1 MKNERR
7 WYRHSLCA
15 SLAVALACLA
25 GCSSAI
31 RPKNLPPELQAPP
44 PNDVQN
50 VDLTRLTSFAVSKDL
65 VQPGDVLEVTILS
78 GYTEGHPLT
87 SPVRVKDNGWASVP
101 FVGDVEVAGLDLTGA
116 QQAIRTAA
124 VTRNVYRDP
133 HVTVTMKQKK
143 TNRVTVLGPGVERPG
158 TFELQAGSSDLL
170 AAIVAAGGLTPEANS
185 DIEIRRPGQY
195 VNVQTPSGRP
205 DKLAEQFPGQ
215 QVAFNQPVYQPP
227 QSTRVNLISASQ
239 SGQGTPLSDGDV
251 VMVGRRD
258 PEPIHVLGL
267 VKKPGKYELPAN
279 KELHVLDAVAL
290 AGGLDSSVANKIYVI
305 RRVPGATEAKVIQVG
320 LNKAK
325 FDAQENILLAAGD
338 VVSVEQ
344 TLATAGLDI
353 FQKFVRIAVGGTLR
367 LY

>member
-7 WYRHSLCA
+7 WYRHSLCS
-15 SLAVALACLA
+15 SLAVALACLC
-25 GCSSAI
+25 GCTSAI
-31 RPKNLPPELQAPP
+31 RPKNLPPELQAPL

-65 VQPGDVLEVTILS
+65 IQPGDVLEVTILS
-78 GYTEGHPLT
+78 GYTEGHPLST
-87 SPVRVKDNGWASVP
+87 PIRVKDNGWASVP
-101 FVGDVEVAGLDLTGA
+101 FVGEVEVAGFDLTGA
-116 QQAIRTAA
+116 QQAIQTAA
-124 VTRNVYRDP
+124 VTRNVYRNP

-158 TFELQAGSSDLL
+158 TFELQAGNSDLL
-170 AAIVAAGGLTPEANS
+170 AAIVSAGGLTPEANS
-185 DIEIRRPGQY
+185 DIEIRRPGHY
-195 VNVQTPSGRP
+195 ANVQTPPGGP

-215 QVAFNQPVYQPP
+215 QVGFNQPVYQPP
-227 QSTRVNLISASQ
+227 QSTRVNLVSASQ
-239 SGQGTPLSDGDV
+239 SGQGTPLADGDV

-258 PEPIHVLGL
+258 PKPIHVLGL

-279 KELHVLDAVAL
+279 KELHVLDAVAM

-305 RRVPGATEAKVIQVG
+305 RRLPGETEAKVIQIG

-325 FDAQENILLAAGD
+325 FDAQENIRLAAGD

-344 TLATAGLDI
+344 TMATAGLDI
-353 FQKFVRIAVGGTLR
+353 IQKFVRIAVGGNVR
-367 LY
+367 IY